1 MPVGDAALSAA
12 LAPALGNR
20 VQVLSR
26 RPLADWSSFP
36 IEELDLLCGD
46 RRISL
51 VFKDC
56 SPARL
61 SGEAV
66 SAKPPFLRVPGR
78 ELEVYR
84 RVLAPARIG
93 APACHG
99 AVSDPAAGRFWLF
112 IEHVDGELLW
122 RVGEPEI
129 WARAA
134 RWLADLHG
142 RPLPGDREPL
152 FSYDDSWFRLWLRR
166 ALEVQPDALDGLTA
180 SHERAV
186 ALLSR
191 WPRSLVHGEFY
202 PSNVL
207 VQGQGADARVRPVD
221 WEMAGVGPGL
231 LDLAALT
238 SGGWSAEERER
249 LTAAYYEA
257 WPVSLPKPGWDE
269 FTEALDHCRL
279 LLAVQWIGW
288 SREWTP
294 PAEHAH
300 DWLGEAQSMA
310 ERLAE

>member
-1 MPVGDAALSAA
+1 MPVGDAVLSSA
-12 LAPALGNR
+12 LAQALGGR
-20 VQVLSR
+20 VQLLGR
-26 RPLADWSSFP
+26 RPLADRSSFP
-36 IEELDLLCGD
+36 VEELDLLCGG
-46 RRISL
+46 RQLSL

-56 SPARL
+56 SPDRL
-61 SGEAV
+61 SPEAA
-66 SAKPPFLRVPGR
+66 SAKPSFLRVPGR
-78 ELEVYR
+78 ELEVYN
-84 RVLAPARIG
+84 RVLEPAGVG

-99 AVSDPAAGRFWLF
+99 TVSEPAAGRFWLF

-122 RVGEPEI
+122 RVGEPAI
-129 WARAA
+129 WAQAA

-142 RPLPGDREPL
+142 RPLPCDREPL
-152 FSYDDSWFRLWLRR
+152 LSYDGSWFRLWLRR
-166 ALEVQPDALDGLTA
+166 ALEVQPDALDRLAA

-186 ALLSR
+186 ALLCS

-207 VQGQGADARVRPVD
+207 IEGQGADARVRPVD

-231 LDLAALT
+231 LDLAALV

-257 WPVSLPKPGWDE
+257 WPARLPKPGWDE
-269 FTEALDHCRL
+269 FHDALDHCRL
-279 LLAVQWIGW
+279 QLAVQWIGW

-300 DWLGEAQSMA
+300 DWLSEALSLA
-310 ERLAE
+310 DRLSE